1 MTTGLKYI
9 KLLVEDIHSTT
20 VATNGTDGHPQTRNI
35 DMMYYLLEYYEE
47 ELKRALDDFEKS
59 ILNNGM
65 SKTEFLI
72 SIAITEGEIKKAEE
86 AEHTAGEANDNL

>member
-1 MTTGLKYI
+1 MVNMEIPKG
-9 KLLVEDIHSTT
+9 
-20 VATNGTDGHPQTRNI
+20 
-35 DMMYYLLEYYEE
+35 YYEE

-72 SIAITEGEIKKAEE
+72 SIAKTEGEIKKAEE
-86 AEHTAGEANDNL
+86 SIFALAGHEFNVSSPKQLGVVLFEEMKVGKP

>member
-1 MTTGLKYI
+1 MVNMEIPKG
-9 KLLVEDIHSTT
+9 
-20 VATNGTDGHPQTRNI
+20 
-35 DMMYYLLEYYEE
+35 YYEE

-72 SIAITEGEIKKAEE
+72 SIAKTEEEIKNERKKHESQML
-86 AEHTAGEANDNL
+86 TAYGRSTKSPDKFVQYV